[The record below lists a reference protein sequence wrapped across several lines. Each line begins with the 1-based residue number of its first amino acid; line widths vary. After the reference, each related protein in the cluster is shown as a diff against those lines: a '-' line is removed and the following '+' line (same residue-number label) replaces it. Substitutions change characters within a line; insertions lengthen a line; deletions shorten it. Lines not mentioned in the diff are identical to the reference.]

1 MKKLALSLAALAALA
16 GNASAAFK
24 LGDATVTF
32 MGSASATYEDNLLL
46 SEVGKLDDTALKLAP
61 GLEINFGREGANHT
75 TVLTFT
81 ETLTRYLDVNG
92 LDSNLANLSLRSTLR
107 QGNDSYS
114 LNASYAQSDQNT
126 PVSGVPGRLRR
137 NTISFGTNGEW
148 EIRVKNRL
156 SVGFNF
162 EDTNYKQAGLADS
175 AIYTIPLSYFY
186 ELRNPKQFISAGFT
200 YRKAQLDA
208 PGTDFTDYKYSVG
221 FRQDAVGGNVKLTG
235 TFNVGLNQRQPEVGG
250 NESSLGLDA
259 NLNYAYSPKTA
270 FSLGLSNDFGQ
281 ASVGT
286 SQKTLRVNGG
296 VNQQFATGWSGS
308 ANASF
313 STTDYLGARSDDYM
327 DGTLAVTWAVF
338 SRPQY
343 SVSLVGAYT
352 YKDNNSNVAGS
363 SYTANVFSISANVRF

>member
-1 MKKLALSLAALAALA
+1 MKNLALSLAAFAAFA
-16 GNASAAFK
+16 GHASAAFK
-24 LGDATVTF
+24 LGDATVNF
-32 MGSASATYEDNLLL
+32 IGSVAVSYDDNLLL
-46 SEVGKLDDTALKLAP
+46 SEVGKLDDIAYKIEP
-61 GLEINFGREGANHT
+61 GIEINFGRQGANQT
-75 TVLTFT
+75 TLLTFT
-81 ETLTRYLDVNG
+81 ETLTRYADVNG
-92 LDSNLANLSLRSTLR
+92 LDSNLAKIALRSTMR
-107 QGNDSYS
+107 NGNDSYS
-114 LNASYAQSDQNT
+114 LNGGYTQSDQNT

-137 NTISFGTNGEW
+137 NIATFGASGEW
-148 EIRVKNRL
+148 EVRVKNRI

-186 ELRNPKQFISAGFT
+186 ELRNPKQFVSAGFT
-200 YRKAQLDA
+200 YRKAELDA
-208 PGTDFTDYKYSVG
+208 PGTGFTDYKYSVG

-235 TFNVGLNQRQPEVGG
+235 TFNVGINQRQPEVGA

-259 NLNYAYSPKTA
+259 NFNYAYSPKTG
-270 FSLGLSNDFGQ
+270 FNLGLSNDFGQ

-296 VNQQFATGWSGS
+296 VQQQFATGWSGS

-313 STTDYLGARSDDYM
+313 SKTDYLGARQDDYF
-327 DGTLAVTWAVF
+327 DTTLSVTWAVY

-352 YKDNNSNVAGS
+352 YRDNSSNVAGS
-363 SYTANVFSISANVRF
+363 SYTANVFSISANVRY